1 MGPASIFDISHTNRV
16 EKKYFPRTHCR
27 NAANRPKG
35 RSRVCKREKVGA
47 RAQLKQ
53 PEAAA
58 AARAPSRQLCADS
71 RRPGRRTTA
80 CSGLLMGAFAGN
92 AG

>member
-1 MGPASIFDISHTNRV
+1 MGSASIFDISHTNRV

-47 RAQLKQ
+47 RAAK
-53 PEAAA
+53 
-58 AARAPSRQLCADS
+58 AARGS
-71 RRPGRRTTA
+71 
-80 CSGLLMGAFAGN
+80 SGGAGTQQAVVRGL
-92 AG
+92 